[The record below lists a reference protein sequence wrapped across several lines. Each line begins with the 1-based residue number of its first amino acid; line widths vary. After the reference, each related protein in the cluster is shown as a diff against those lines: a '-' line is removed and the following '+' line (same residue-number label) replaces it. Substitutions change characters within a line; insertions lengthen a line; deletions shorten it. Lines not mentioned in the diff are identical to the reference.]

1 MNKKITETKNIP
13 LAELKKGDVFK
24 IVDFDK
30 SCGNFKHRLNDL
42 GISKGQIGQ
51 IINKSIF
58 GPVEVDIEGRKLALG
73 RGMTKK
79 IFVKKFE
86 CPIL

>member
-1 MNKKITETKNIP
+1 MSKLSLND
-13 LAELKKGDVFK
+13 LKKNDVFK

-30 SCGNFKHRLNDL
+30 SCKNFKDRLRDL
-42 GISKGQIGQ
+42 GIHKGQIGQ
-51 IINKSIF
+51 ILNKSFF
-58 GPVEVDIEGRKLALG
+58 GPIEIEIDGRKLGIG
-73 RGMTKK
+73 RGMSKK